1 MVSDV
6 VQQGGCVRTR
16 RTCLYRDQTARG
28 GIPDDV
34 PAFAEFYELKS
45 TWPDASRKRLRA
57 LMSGK

>member
-1 MVSDV
+1 VTSCNRAAAFAPDV
-6 VQQGGCVRTR
+6 HV
-16 RTCLYRDQTARG
+16 YTATKQPWV